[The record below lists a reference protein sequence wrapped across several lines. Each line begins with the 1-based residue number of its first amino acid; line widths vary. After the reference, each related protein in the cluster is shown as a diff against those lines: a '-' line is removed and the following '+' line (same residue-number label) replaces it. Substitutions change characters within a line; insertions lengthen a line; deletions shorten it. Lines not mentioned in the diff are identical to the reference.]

1 MTVSPPYMDESL
13 IAIKILAFI
22 KCHFYLFCQN
32 FQEFEYPKLMMVI
45 AVLVTV
51 NAKEG

>member
-13 IAIKILAFI
+13 IRIKILAFK
-22 KCHFYLFCQN
+22 KCHFHLFCLS
-32 FQEFEYPKLMMVI
+32 FQEFEYPKLVMVI

-51 NAKEG
+51 NAKKC